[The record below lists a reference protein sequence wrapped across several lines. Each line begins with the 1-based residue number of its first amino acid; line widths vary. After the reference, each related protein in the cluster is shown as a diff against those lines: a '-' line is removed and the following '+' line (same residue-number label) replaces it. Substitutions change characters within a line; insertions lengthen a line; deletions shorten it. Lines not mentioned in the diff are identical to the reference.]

1 MILNIVAVTLLAG
14 FASGLL
20 YGLLNILFV
29 TPYIEKAVE
38 LEAIRSGFN
47 LNQEYFSYRAWQLQ
61 GGLLAALLA
70 GIAYSALYTLV
81 YILSKS
87 IDKGVKRAV
96 ILASIIWIVIY
107 LMPAIKYPANPP
119 AVGDPDTI
127 YYRQIIFVTYMLI
140 SGISALALALIRV
153 RLTNSNNKIRR
164 DAAIIT
170 SYSLIM
176 FTAYMLMPNNPDPIN
191 IDSSILLGFRV
202 SSALTVLVLWLML
215 GLTSSLLWSKSG
227 LIKRRLSLN

>member
-14 FASGLL
+14 SASGLL

-29 TPYIEKAVE
+29 TPYIDKAVE

-47 LNQEYFSYRAWQLQ
+47 LDQGYFAYRGFQLQ
-61 GGLLAALLA
+61 GGLLAALLV

-127 YYRQIIFVTYMLI
+127 YYRQIIFVTYILI
-140 SGISALALALIRV
+140 SSISALALALIRV
-153 RLTNSNNKIRR
+153 RLTNSNKIRR
-164 DAAIIT
+164 DLAIIT

-176 FTAYMLMPNNPDPIN
+176 FTAYMLMPNNPDHIN

-227 LIKRRLSLN
+227 LIKRRLPLN

>member
-14 FASGLL
+14 SASGLL

-47 LNQEYFSYRAWQLQ
+47 LGPEYFAYRAFQLQ
-61 GGLLAALLA
+61 GGLLAALLV

-127 YYRQIIFVTYMLI
+127 YYRQIIFVTYILI
-140 SGISALALALIRV
+140 SSISALALALIRV
-153 RLTNSNNKIRR
+153 RLTNSNKIRR
-164 DAAIIT
+164 DLAIIT

-176 FTAYMLMPNNPDPIN
+176 FTAYMLMPNNPDHIN
-191 IDSSILLGFRV
+191 MDSSILLGFRV
-202 SSALTVLVLWLML
+202 SSALTALALWLML

-227 LIKRRLSLN
+227 LIKRGLPLN

>member
-47 LNQEYFSYRAWQLQ
+47 LNQGYFSYRAWQLQ
-61 GGLLAALLA
+61 GGFLAALLA

-191 IDSSILLGFRV
+191 IDSGILLGFRV

>member
-20 YGLLNILFV
+20 YGFLNILFV

-47 LNQEYFSYRAWQLQ
+47 LDQGYFSYRAWQLQ

-215 GLTSSLLWSKSG
+215 GLTSSLLWNKSG

>member
-47 LNQEYFSYRAWQLQ
+47 LNPEYFAYRTWQLQ
-61 GGLLAALLA
+61 GGLLAAILA

-127 YYRQIIFVTYMLI
+127 YYRQIVFVTYMLI
-140 SGISALALALIRV
+140 SSISALALALIRV
-153 RLTNSNNKIRR
+153 RLTNSNKIRR
-164 DAAIIT
+164 DLAIIT

-227 LIKRRLSLN
+227 LIKRRLFLN

>member
-14 FASGLL
+14 FSSGLL

-47 LNQEYFSYRAWQLQ
+47 LNQEYFAYRAWQLQ

-215 GLTSSLLWSKSG
+215 GLTSSLLWNKSG
-227 LIKRRLSLN
+227 LIKRRLSSN

>member
-1 MILNIVAVTLLAG
+1 MIPNIIAVTLLAG

-29 TPYIEKAVE
+29 TPYIEKATE

-47 LNQEYFSYRAWQLQ
+47 LGPEYFAYRTWQLQ
-61 GGLLAALLA
+61 GGLLAALLV

-96 ILASIIWIVIY
+96 MLALIIWMVIY
-107 LMPAIKYPANPP
+107 LVPAIKYPANPP
-119 AVGDPDTI
+119 GVGEPDTI
-127 YYRQIIFVTYMLI
+127 YYRQIIFVTYLLV
-140 SGISALALALIRV
+140 SSISALALALIRT
-153 RLTNSNNKIRR
+153 RLTNSNNRIKR
-164 DAAIIT
+164 DVIIIT
-170 SYSLIM
+170 TYSLIM
-176 FTAYMLMPNNPDPIN
+176 FTAYILMPNNPDPIN
-191 IDSSILLGFRV
+191 TDSSILLGFRV

-227 LIKRRLSLN
+227 LVKRRISLN